1 MASELRVLVADDDA
15 IARRFLEST
24 LRKAGYAVTVAS
36 TGDEAWRIV
45 SRQDVVPTIAIL
57 DWMMPG
63 LTGVE
68 ICEKVRAAS
77 LPMAPYP
84 T

>member
-24 LRKAGYAVTVAS
+24 LRKVGYAVTVAS
-36 TGDEAWRIV
+36 SGDEAWRIL
-45 SRQDVVPTIAIL
+45 SSQDVPTIAIL

-63 LTGVE
+63 RTGVE
-68 ICEKVRAAS
+68 ICEKVRAA
-77 LPMAPYP
+77 ACRWRP